1 MLNRQTQR
9 PFAVSEV
16 MRTTLESLE
25 VHGTQAGKECLA
37 VPPLSPNVPLV
48 RKEGKTGQKQET
60 MMLLE
65 ILCWV
70 AVKKL
75 MLSHCNRDTLK
86 FYYIAIS
93 WQLNVSYL
101 EAAQ

>member
-25 VHGTQAGKECLA
+25 VHGTQEWKECLA

-48 RKEGKTGQKQET
+48 RKEGKTGQKQKT
-60 MMLLE
+60 MILLE

-70 AVKKL
+70 AVKEL
-75 MLSHCNRDTLK
+75 MLSHSNRDTLI
-86 FYYIAIS
+86 FTI
-93 WQLNVSYL
+93 
-101 EAAQ
+101 